1 MKFHQVG
8 REKLRQKVSDT
19 CAHKS
24 ISLGLQPDL
33 GDMAEASTDILNKRT
48 VPHSSYNMGSDLW
61 VCVVA

>member
-19 CAHKS
+19 CTHKS

-33 GDMAEASTDILNKRT
+33 ADMAEASTDILTKHT
-48 VPHSSYNMGSDLW
+48 VFGTSRPTLLTEHGL
-61 VCVVA
+61 